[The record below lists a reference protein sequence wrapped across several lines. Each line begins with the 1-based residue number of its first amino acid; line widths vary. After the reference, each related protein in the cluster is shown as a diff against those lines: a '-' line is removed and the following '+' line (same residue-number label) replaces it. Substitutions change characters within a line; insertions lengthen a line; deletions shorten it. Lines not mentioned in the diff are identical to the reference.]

1 MSIGK
6 QISLY
11 RKNANMTQAQLAEA
25 LDVTFQAVSSW
36 ERDEYAPDV
45 ERMVAIAKALNTTV
59 GRLLEEYEMP
69 NWQLR
74 QRLFD
79 EDHMYTFVKSA
90 AVAKGL
96 EQTCAALPFAKKH
109 HAGQVR
115 KSFASGGSGKSGG
128 VMPYINHPL
137 TMACD
142 ALAMGLDDDHVI
154 AALLLHDIVE
164 DCNVSADELPVGKAV
179 QEAVRLV
186 SFDAADAAKA
196 AHIDPA
202 AGTTGT
208 TGTACQSKE
217 EAKKA
222 YFATIA
228 TNPLACLVKCI
239 DRVNNLS
246 NMAMGFTHTKMIEY
260 VVETETYIVPL
271 LRIIKDSSPEWNN
284 AAWLLRYQM
293 LSLLETYKRLL

>member
-1 MSIGK
+1 VSIGK

-11 RKNANMTQAQLAEA
+11 RKKAHMTQAQLAEA
-25 LDVTFQAVSSW
+25 LNVTFQAVSNW

-45 ERMVAIAKALNTTV
+45 ERMVAIAKTLNTTA
-59 GRLLEEYEMP
+59 GRLLEENEIP
-69 NWQLR
+69 DWPLR

-79 EDHMYTFVKSA
+79 ENHMYTFVKSA

-96 EQTCAALPFAKKH
+96 EQTCVALAFAKKH

-115 KSFASGGSGKSGG
+115 KSLPSGGSGGSGG
-128 VMPYINHPL
+128 SIGSCGSGGSGSGGAVAYINHPL

-154 AALLLHDIVE
+154 AALLLHDTVE
-164 DCNVSADELPVGKAV
+164 DCNVSADELPVSREVK
-179 QEAVRLV
+179 EAVWLV
-186 SFDAADAAKA
+186 SFDANAAASA
-196 AHIDPA
+196 AMQP
-202 AGTTGT
+202 
-208 TGTACQSKE
+208 KE
-217 EAKKA
+217 AAKKA
-222 YFATIA
+222 YFAAIA

-246 NMAMGFTHTKMIEY
+246 NMAMGFTHVKMIEY
-260 VVETETYIVPL
+260 VVETETFIVPL
-271 LRIIKDSSPEWNN
+271 LRIIKDSTPEWNN
-284 AAWLLRYQM
+284 AAWLLSYQM